1 MALARVIP
9 AREGLTFPMPNGL
22 DLPAEGLDVDIDELF
37 WRRRLADGDV
47 ILRDGKEASPAP
59 APPSPAA
66 QPAAEARKAK
76 G

>member
-1 MALARVIP
+1 MALTRVIP

-47 ILRDGKEASPAP
+47 ILRDGKEVPPASA
-59 APPSPAA
+59 
-66 QPAAEARKAK
+66 PAAEARKAK

>member
-22 DLPAEGLDVDIDELF
+22 DLPAEGIDVDIDDLF
-37 WRRRLADGDV
+37 WRRRLLDGDV
-47 ILRDGKEASPAP
+47 ILRDGKEAPAAP
-59 APPSPAA
+59 AA
-66 QPAAEARKAK
+66 AAEARKAK

>member
-22 DLPAEGLDVDIDELF
+22 DLPAEGLDVDIDDLF

-47 ILRDGKEASPAP
+47 IVAAAP
-59 APPSPAA
+59 AAPAVA
-66 QPAAEARKAK
+66 DATRKVK
-76 G
+76 